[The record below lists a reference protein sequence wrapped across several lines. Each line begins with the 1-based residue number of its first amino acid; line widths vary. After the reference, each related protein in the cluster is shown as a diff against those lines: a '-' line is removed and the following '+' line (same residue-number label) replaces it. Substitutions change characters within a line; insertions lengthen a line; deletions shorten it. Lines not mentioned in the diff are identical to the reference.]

1 MTDHSG
7 FSLSRRALIQA
18 GVAAGVAVTV
28 GESFAAAANAPTK
41 PGVIMRTI
49 PSTGEK
55 LPAVGVGTNAYG
67 VSSAEDLAELL
78 KVLSAM
84 PGLGGSVIDTAQAY
98 GTSEEVIGKLLAD
111 LGNRD
116 KFFLATKT
124 PLAGDISGGKAVLDN
139 SFRRL
144 GVSKIDLL
152 QIHNVYGLDEL
163 MPHYTE
169 YKAAGKIRYL
179 GVTTSVDRQYEQMRA
194 ALGKH
199 KFDFMQIDYSIG
211 DRTAADNLLPMAQE
225 KGLAVLNNTP
235 FGGRGRS
242 YFPRCRQ
249 AGAGMGE
256 GIRCHH
262 LGAVLPEV
270 QPLASGD
277 HRGHP
282 RHHHDGLPRGQPGRR
297 PRPVA
302 RRGHAQEDGR
312 VLGRAAGLINPG
324 RRPAVHCR
332 GGRPGRHSRHSRTAF
347 RLQRWR
353 QGHPCWRRWPS
364 RH

>member
-1 MTDHSG
+1 MTDHPG
-7 FSLSRRALIQA
+7 FRLSRRHLIQA

-28 GESFAAAANAPTK
+28 GESFAAAANAPAK

-49 PSTGEK
+49 PSSGEK
-55 LPAVGVGTNAYG
+55 LPVVGVGTNAYG
-67 VSSAEDLAELL
+67 VTSAEDLAELR

-84 PGLGGSVIDTAQAY
+84 PSLGGAVIDTAQAY

-163 MPHYTE
+163 MPHYLE
-169 YKAAGKIRYL
+169 YKAAGKIRYI

-211 DRTAADNLLPMAQE
+211 DRSAADNLLPMAQD

-242 YFPRCRQ
+242 YFPRVAGKPVPEWAKEFDATTWAQFFLKYNLGHPAITAAIPGTTTMAFLEDNQ
-249 AGAGMGE
+249 AGGRG
-256 GIRCHH
+256 R
-262 LGAVLPEV
+262 LP
-270 QPLASGD
+270 D
-277 HRGHP
+277 
-282 RHHHDGLPRGQPGRR
+282 
-297 PRPVA
+297 
-302 RRGHAQEDGR
+302 
-312 VLGRAAGLINPG
+312 AAM
-324 RRPAVHCR
+324 RKKMEEFWDAMPA
-332 GGRPGRHSRHSRTAF
+332 
-347 RLQRWR
+347 
-353 QGHPCWRRWPS
+353 
-364 RH
+364 